1 MVIARWLYMIAMKD
15 KQGKIIQKG
24 DNNMVTIWQVYF
36 HATGAEYCR
45 TFDTEAEATKFYNS
59 MAIIDKRVKLQKR
72 TYEAR

>member
-1 MVIARWLYMIAMKD
+1 MIVMKG

-24 DNNMVTIWQVYF
+24 DNKMVTIWQVYF
-36 HATGAEYCR
+36 HTTGAEYCR

-59 MAIIDKRVKLQKR
+59 MAIIDKRAKLQKR